1 MWIVLLEDIISC
13 VLLLSETIQFV
24 ACTAIDNEND
34 KQPKAEKEIDEKEV
48 WALRAQAL
56 KSLACKRASKV
67 KMAKK
72 VRILYTFHF

>member
-1 MWIVLLEDIISC
+1 MFWFFSKQGTVDTPKTEPS
-13 VLLLSETIQFV
+13 Q
-24 ACTAIDNEND
+24 DNNV
-34 KQPKAEKEIDEKEV
+34 DEKEV

-72 VRILYTFHF
+72 VRILSILWIECMKCSL